1 MKGLALI
8 LLLLLSGCAAIK
20 PEDPAFRSG
29 TYTVRQHETLYSIA
43 WRYGLEW
50 QELARWNGIR
60 EPYTIYPGQRLR
72 MNPPPGQ
79 SRTAV
84 ATATTATPPRT
95 TATAPRET
103 PADSPPPRAST
114 PTPAQVPA
122 TPTSASSSPAARSEP
137 TAPASSRPVPTTTP
151 PPAASTSPRPA
162 PVAQPVRDPVPP
174 APSPAASGGPL
185 VWQWPTNGQVIRRFD
200 AQGTGKKGIAIAGQR
215 GQPVRAAA
223 AGRVVYSGSGLVGY
237 GKLIIIKHNDSYLS
251 AYGHNDNILVNEGAR
266 VTAGQQI
273 ALLGD
278 SGTDR
283 PMLHFEIRKDGKPV
297 DPLRY
302 MPDR

>member
-1 MKGLALI
+1 MLMV
-8 LLLLLSGCAAIK
+8 SGCAAVK

-50 QELARWNGIR
+50 QALARWNGIR

-79 SRTAV
+79 SRTAS
-84 ATATTATPPRT
+84 APTPAATPAPRT
-95 TATAPRET
+95 TAATPRET
-103 PADSPPPRAST
+103 RTEPPPRAAT
-114 PTPAQVPA
+114 PTPAPPASASARPAPTASVPP
-122 TPTSASSSPAARSEP
+122 PTSSSPAP
-137 TAPASSRPVPTTTP
+137 TP
-151 PPAASTSPRPA
+151 PPSSSASSTPPRPA
-162 PVAQPVRDPVPP
+162 PVAQPVREP
-174 APSPAASGGPL
+174 ATPTSAPAATGPL
-185 VWQWPTNGQVIRRFD
+185 VWQWPTEGQVVRRFD
-200 AQGTGKKGIAIAGQR
+200 AQGTGKKGIAITGQR

-223 AGRVVYSGSGLVGY
+223 PGRVVYSGSGLVGY

-251 AYGHNDNILVNEGAR
+251 AYGHNEKILVNEGAT
-266 VTAGQQI
+266 VSAGQQI

-278 SGTDR
+278 TGTDR
-283 PMLHFEIRKDGKPV
+283 PMLHFEIREDGKPV

-302 MPDR
+302 IPDR

>member
-1 MKGLALI
+1 MALI

-72 MNPPPGQ
+72 MNPLPGQ
-79 SRTAV
+79 SRTAT
-84 ATATTATPPRT
+84 AAATTATPPRT

-114 PTPAQVPA
+114 PTPAPVPA
-122 TPTSASSSPAARSEP
+122 PSTSASSAPAARPEP

-151 PPAASTSPRPA
+151 PPAASTPPRPA
-162 PVAQPVRDPVPP
+162 PVAQPVRDPVTP

-266 VTAGQQI
+266 VAAGQQI